1 MDLFSCPDK
10 KIKDSV
16 HGYISI
22 PVVLFS
28 SFIDTPHFQ
37 RLRRIEQT
45 SMRSLYPSAR
55 HDRFIHSLGTFHLG
69 QIAVTHLRDS
79 DHDGILSDSMC
90 RSFLIACLL
99 HDCGHAPFSH
109 TFENCFGRPSKFR
122 NLFQKLVPGETLF
135 LQDLGD
141 SPDAKPHEYLSALIA
156 IHVYSESIRALDA
169 DPLLVARMIVG
180 AKFAEN
186 RPENALIE
194 LLNGRAID
202 VDKLDYVVRDIYLS
216 GIKHA
221 QVDIDRL
228 LSSIL
233 IKQDKSAYRICFR
246 KTALSTVNSVVEVK
260 NFLDQW
266 VFSHHIVQYEQYML
280 KKCVAELACHL
291 YSGENDDG
299 ALEKLFNPN
308 TYLNMEVEDFPKA
321 DYPMLCD
328 DDLVFL
334 IKNNDLPHTDEWLFR
349 QYRMKPLWKSYYE
362 FKRLFTKNLSVSMN
376 RIKRC
381 LDEIFGDS
389 QNYLIIEQTEQQK
402 VIEYHSLFILMSED
416 DICAYE
422 DLFDTISKTPNKFF
436 YLFVKT
442 TVDQELKTKAIKK
455 LAELLG

>member
-1 MDLFSCPDK
+1 MNLFSCPDK

-22 PVVLFS
+22 PVVLFKN
-28 SFIDTPHFQ
+28 FIDTPHFQ

-69 QIAVTHLRDS
+69 QIAIKHLKES
-79 DHDGILSDSMC
+79 DDGHILSDSLC
-90 RSFLIACLL
+90 RTFLIACLL

-109 TFENCFGRPSKFR
+109 TFEDYFGRPDNFR
-122 NLFQKLVPGETLF
+122 NLFRKIVPNEEEF
-135 LQDLGD
+135 LQDLED
-141 SPDAKPHEYLSALIA
+141 LVKAKPHEYLSALIV
-156 IHVYSESIRALDA
+156 IRIYSGHIRSLGA
-169 DPLLVARMIVG
+169 DPLLAARMIVG

-186 RPENALIE
+186 KPENALIE

-246 KTALSTVNSVVEVK
+246 KTALSTINSVVEVK

-280 KKCVAELACHL
+280 KKSVAELACYL
-291 YSGENDDG
+291 YPGKNDDE
-299 ALEKLFNPN
+299 ALAKLFNPN
-308 TYLNMEVEDFPKA
+308 TYLDMEDLPKA

-334 IKNNDLPHTDEWLFR
+334 VKNNNLPHAREWLFR
-349 QYRMKPLWKSYYE
+349 QYQMKPLWKSYYE
-362 FKRLFTKNLSVSMN
+362 FKRLFTKNLPCGMR
-376 RIKRC
+376 RIRRC
-381 LDEIFGDS
+381 LDEILNGS
-389 QNYLIIEQTEQQK
+389 QNYLIIEQTEQQR
-402 VIEYHSLFILMSED
+402 VIEYHSLFILMAD
-416 DICAYE
+416 HDICAYE
-422 DLFDTISKTPNKFF
+422 ELFDTISKTPNKFF
-436 YLFVKT
+436 YLFIKS
-442 TVDQELKTKAIKK
+442 TVPPELKADVLKK
-455 LAELLG
+455 LHELLV